1 MEVEFDSK
9 KLAKDCSEESRM
21 RARWG
26 PRCADVLRRRLAEL
40 AAAPSLD
47 FLDPRKLPGPRCHE
61 LTADMKGRLSVDLV
75 HPLRLIFRPKA
86 PAPIREDGGLD
97 WTRVTAVVVTEVKDT
112 H

>member
-1 MEVEFDSK
+1 
-9 KLAKDCSEESRM
+9 M

-26 PRCADVLRRRLAEL
+26 PRCASVLKLRLTEL

-61 LTADMKGRLSVDLV
+61 LKAGMQGQLSVDLV
-75 HPLRLIFRPKA
+75 DPLRLIFRPKP
-86 PAPIREDGGLD
+86 PAPIRKDGGLD
-97 WTRVTAVVVTEVKDT
+97 WTRVTSVIVMEVEDT